1 MKDHREQLLDQ
12 QNWDEVTFINDYS
25 SLMGYLYMAI
35 KGLGF
40 LVLTWTTVVLLGGFV
55 SMLHSKDFWCLTFIT
70 LVQTAGIFDV
80 VLNEKLRYIVDALIA
95 LFGVE
100 FTCMLGDSDPLLVN
114 STRFVFACIFLF
126 VQILV
131 LTVVL
136 CPLAIIYVFGILMSG
151 GISLWRLIKHD
162 YSNPEAR
169 GVAPNLPRAL
179 DTLYYLAVLQGVLFC
194 YRFILRL
201 PQNTLVKKVVR
212 DEYKCTN
219 SEVQVVSKYLYETR
233 RGCEKDPS
241 FAKGRNLITVAVDK
255 IGSNS
260 PIDCI
265 SGVKM
270 LYTSICIGERKLE
283 CLIQDSDDY
292 CKQRDIVSGQ
302 HMVMKHLIL
311 STPSSRHVLPK
322 LLETLGLRG
331 IHDREARYQAA
342 MIVERLAFNI
352 NLEDFA
358 PGIQHIS
365 SLITPLQEYT
375 RAEPYQREYEKH
387 LLLNPSLASGDDAT
401 GELGKAY
408 KALLLQGMCILQNLA
423 ANGKNC
429 RVISETP
436 DLVSKIMAPL
446 TFDLLHH
453 TTEDH
458 GAWSDVVEGSVK
470 VLGQLTSASGETG
483 TKLRREISSN
493 EGAISTL
500 RRILSCNK
508 CNEELQQRAI
518 WVLTNLY
525 TDTTES
531 NGPKDF
537 ILPKKGSSSSVRDD
551 FVRMLVDIFMSIN
564 KCSSSVREYAGEVL
578 SEICFHGRSSD
589 AKIVIP
595 ATGHANNLTGVLL
608 RDKNKTC
615 KQAAAEI
622 LNHLFTHYIKDD
634 EYLGGLKKAI
644 LEVIGEI
651 LCRGDETHNEKI
663 ELAKP
668 ETDKE
673 GLLYY
678 GLGKGISS
686 STSSGPQNNEKN
698 VNGEILLCG
707 YNTRNGNHASDKP
720 ESDIESLLDN
730 GQGKRIISSSSS
742 HLQNDEKRVLGKIFS
757 SRGKTHKQEDAEDGS
772 AKQKVGIEGQCDGT
786 KEINEQDKMEE
797 RFQAV
802 IKSNMSANL
811 LSSLLSLCGMVYD
824 MMPKSDLAPLLDASS
839 FINKLKEVVVKKC
852 DPPQVSNLLLC
863 KAISKMVISLMAHPC
878 SMLIKPGD
886 LEGLIEALS
895 DASKNM
901 LDLDHSMVFHC
912 ASRSFA
918 ITPSKVDRYTHV
930 ATPSKLDRCTLAS
943 LVKKLHDMKL

>member
-1 MKDHREQLLDQ
+1 MKDRREQLLDQ

-95 LFGVE
+95 LFGVG
-100 FTCMLGDSDPLLVN
+100 FTCMLGVSDPLLVN

-151 GISLWRLIKHD
+151 GISLWRLIEHD

-201 PQNTLVKKVVR
+201 PQNTLVNAVVR
-212 DEYKCTN
+212 DEYKCSN
-219 SEVQVVSKYLYETR
+219 SEVQVVSKYLCETR

-292 CKQRDIVSGQ
+292 CEQREIISGQ
-302 HMVMKHLIL
+302 DMLMKHLIL

-342 MIVERLAFNI
+342 MIVERLTFNI
-352 NLEDFA
+352 NLEEFA

-387 LLLNPSLASGDDAT
+387 LFLNPSLASGDDAT

-436 DLVSKIMAPL
+436 DLVSKIMAPV

-453 TTEDH
+453 TTQDH

-483 TKLRREISSN
+483 TKLRREICSN

-531 NGPKDF
+531 NGSKDC
-537 ILPKKGSSSSVRDD
+537 IVPKKESSNRDD
-551 FVRMLVDIFMSIN
+551 FVRMLMDIFMSIN
-564 KCSSSVREYAGEVL
+564 KCSSSIREYAGEVL
-578 SEICFHGRSSD
+578 SAICFHGRTSD
-589 AKIVIP
+589 AKI
-595 ATGHANNLTGVLL
+595 LTGVLL

-634 EYLGGLKKAI
+634 EYLVGLKNAI

-651 LCRGDETHNEKI
+651 LCLGDETHNEKI
-663 ELAKP
+663 QLAKP

-707 YNTRNGNHASDKP
+707 YKIRNGNHGSDKP
-720 ESDIESLLDN
+720 ESDVESLLDN
-730 GQGKRIISSSSS
+730 GQGERMVSSSSS
-742 HLQNDEKRVLGKIFS
+742 HLQNDEKRVLEKIFS
-757 SRGKTHKQEDAEDGS
+757 SRVKSHKEEDAEDGS
-772 AKQKVGIEGQCDGT
+772 AKQKIDIEGQCDGK

-802 IKSNMSANL
+802 IKSNMSTNL

-824 MMPKSDLAPLLDASS
+824 MMPRSDLAPLLDASS

-852 DPPQVSNLLLC
+852 DPPQVGNLLLC

-895 DASKNM
+895 GASKTM
-901 LDLDHSMVFHC
+901 VDLDHSMVFHC

-930 ATPSKLDRCTLAS
+930 GMPSKLDRCTLAS
-943 LVKKLHDMKL
+943 LVKKLHDMPSASSQ